1 MIKRYGVGVS
11 EIDGAYVVVDLRWM
25 CNVSTRSF
33 DRELANSVA
42 DELNRRAD
50 APTEGK
56 EESEDES
63 APARTPKD
71 RAAN

>member
-1 MIKRYGVGVS
+1 MRYKAQRSSSEGVYS
-11 EIDGAYVVVDLRWM
+11 VVDTRWNMPLRWYD
-25 CNVSTRSF
+25 F
-33 DRELANSVA
+33 DKELA
-42 DELNRRAD
+42 EYICEYLNRRAD